1 MMSNAP
7 KAILVTGG
15 AGYIGSHTCKLLA
28 AEGFLPVSYD
38 NLVYGH
44 AHAVKW
50 GPLEVGDLNDKARL
64 IDVIKQYNPVAVV
77 HFAAYSLVGESVTNP
92 SKYYANNVG
101 GTLSLLDAM
110 QETGMDKIVFSSTC
124 ATYGIPD
131 VLPIRETTPQ
141 VPINPYGKSKL
152 MMEQM
157 LLDFDTAHNIRHI
170 ALRYFNACGA
180 DQDGEIGEEHEPE
193 THLIPNI
200 LKSLTGDIPRLT
212 VFGTDYPTP
221 DGTCIRDYIHVED
234 LALGHLLALQHL
246 FEGGE
251 SEVFN
256 LGTGDGFSVKEIIDA
271 VERVTGQEVPLHYG
285 DRRPGDPPILTADIT
300 KAQTHLK
307 FRTSASDVDTIVASA
322 WKFHQLSKQGAS

>member
-1 MMSNAP
+1 MSDNS
-7 KAILVTGG
+7 KNILVTGG

-28 AEGFLPVSYD
+28 AKGYNPISFD

-64 IDVIKQYNPVAVV
+64 IEVIKQYNPLAVV

-110 QETGMDKIVFSSTC
+110 VETGMDKIVFSSTC
-124 ATYGIPD
+124 ATYGSPEK
-131 VLPIRETTPQ
+131 LPIRETTPQ

-157 LLDFDTAHNIRHI
+157 LLDFDTAHNIRHV

-200 LKSLTGDIPRLT
+200 LKSLTGDIPQLT

-221 DGTCIRDYIHVED
+221 DGTCVRDYIHVED
-234 LALGHLLALQHL
+234 LAEAHLLAMQHL
-246 FEGGE
+246 FDGGE
-251 SEVFN
+251 SDCFN

-271 VERVTGQEVPLHYG
+271 VERVTGQKVPLHYG
-285 DRRPGDPPILTADIT
+285 DRRPGDPPILTSDIT

-307 FRTSASDVDTIVASA
+307 FHNKASDVDTVVASA
-322 WKFHQLSKQGAS
+322 WKFHQLKKLRPV

>member
-1 MMSNAP
+1 MER
-7 KAILVTGG
+7 ILVTGG

-28 AEGFLPVSYD
+28 QQGYEPVSYD

-50 GPLEVGDLNDKARL
+50 GPLEVADLNDKDRL
-64 IDVIKQYNPVAVV
+64 VDVIRTYKPIAVV
-77 HFAAYSLVGESVTNP
+77 HFAAYSLVGESMTNP

-110 QETGMDKIVFSSTC
+110 RETGMDKIVFSSTC
-124 ATYGIPD
+124 ATYGIPET
-131 VLPIRETTPQ
+131 LPIRETTPQ
-141 VPINPYGKSKL
+141 NPINPYGKSKL

-157 LLDFDTAHNIRHI
+157 LLDIDTAHDIRHV

-180 DQDGEIGEEHEPE
+180 DRDTEVGEEHEPE

-200 LKSLTGDIPRLT
+200 LKSLTGDIPKLT

-234 LALGHLLALQHL
+234 LAVGHLLALQHL
-246 FEGGE
+246 FDGGQ
-251 SEVFN
+251 SDYFN
-256 LGTGDGFSVKEIIDA
+256 LGTGDGFSVKQIIEA
-271 VERVTGQEVPLHYG
+271 VERVTGETVPLVYG
-285 DRRPGDPPILTADIT
+285 DRRPGDPPTLTADIT

-307 FRTSASDVDTIVASA
+307 FNCKVSDIDTIVETA
-322 WKFHQLSKQGAS
+322 WKFHQAVKRRDN